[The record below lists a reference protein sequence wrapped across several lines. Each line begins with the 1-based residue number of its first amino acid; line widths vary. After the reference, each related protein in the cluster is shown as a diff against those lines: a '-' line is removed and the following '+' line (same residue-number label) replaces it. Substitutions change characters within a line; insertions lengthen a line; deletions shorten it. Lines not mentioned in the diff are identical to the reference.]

1 MGGDE
6 RNVRRWLQGGLLV
19 AWAALIGLVATSP
32 GKSVFDEPYLTMY
45 LSLFHERGLSWGFL
59 SSLPGAMGPL
69 HAFVQAAFA
78 GITGQH
84 PVELRIVNLATLV
97 VAAAFVAGA
106 SSYPTRGERL
116 ISAGSALVI
125 PMTWV
130 LGGMSLSEMPAIAFA
145 SLSLWLQLRGLQR
158 VGEGWSTL
166 AWFAASGVC
175 LALAA
180 WGRQP
185 FLLLGGVPVALAIV
199 EPRLRAAAALSSVIT
214 LALVV
219 PLFVAWQGLTPPA
232 HHFMETPPSPMN
244 GVASLG
250 YVGMCLLLL
259 APGLAWQHRRPLLWT
274 YGVVVVVNAVL
285 SVLVFYPLRSAAMRL
300 LPGYALWA
308 YGTLWGALMLT
319 LSLMALA
326 FVCHSIWQ
334 ARRDLRASAVN
345 LGLLLMAVWPSFMGL
360 YYTSRYTGMALPF
373 LLLAAEPV
381 RQWRPATAVGAFVG
395 CVAGAISLVGYYI
408 LAA

>member
-1 MGGDE
+1 
-6 RNVRRWLQGGLLV
+6 LLV
-19 AWAALIGLVATSP
+19 AWAGLIGLVATSP

-45 LSLFHERGLSWGFL
+45 LSLLHERGLSRDFL

-78 GITGQH
+78 GITSLD
-84 PVELRIVNLATLV
+84 PVGLRLVNLATLV
-97 VAAAFVAGA
+97 AAVAFVAGA
-106 SSYPTRGERL
+106 SGYPDREDRL
-116 ISAGSALVI
+116 ISAGSALAI
-125 PMTWV
+125 PMAWV

-158 VGEGWSTL
+158 VGEGWSAV
-166 AWFAASGVC
+166 AWFGASGLC
-175 LALAA
+175 LAVAV

-185 FLLLGGVPVALAIV
+185 FLLLGGVPVVLAIV
-199 EPRLRAAAALSSVIT
+199 EPRLRAAAAISSVIT

-219 PLFVAWQGLTPPA
+219 PLLVAWQGLTPPA

-250 YVGMCLLLL
+250 YVGMCLLFL
-259 APGLAWQHRRPLLWT
+259 APGMAWQHRRALLWT
-274 YGVVVVVNAVL
+274 YGVVVVVNAAL
-285 SVLVFYPLRSAAMRL
+285 SILVFYPLRSAAMRV

-319 LSLMALA
+319 FSLMTLA

-334 ARRDLRASAVN
+334 ARKDLRAIAIN

-381 RQWRPATAVGAFVG
+381 RQWRPATAVGALVG
-395 CVAGAISLVGYYI
+395 CAAGAVSLVGYYV